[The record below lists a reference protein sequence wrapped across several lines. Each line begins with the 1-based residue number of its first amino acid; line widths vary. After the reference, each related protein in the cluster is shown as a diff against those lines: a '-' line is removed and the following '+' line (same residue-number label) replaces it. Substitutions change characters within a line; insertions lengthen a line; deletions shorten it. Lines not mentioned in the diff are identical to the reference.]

1 MEFYVNGDKVTAHPV
16 RGSKPGWK
24 MTMSY
29 EQVSEMAGLIGCMPT
44 VSWRLPNKT
53 HGILSPGE
61 RVQVVEGMQ
70 FDACVT
76 GCA

>member
-1 MEFYVNGDKVTAHPV
+1 MEFYVNGGKVTAHPV

-29 EQVSEMAGLIGCMPT
+29 EQVAEITGLSGCMPT

-53 HGILSPGE
+53 HGHLAPGE
-61 RVQVVEGMQ
+61 RVQIVDGMQ
-70 FDACVT
+70 FDAGIT